1 MSMFH
6 SVPGVPRAKTE
17 RQVSFSRHVWC
28 YQKCYKTPVFVGLT
42 YELTYTVGDR
52 LANAFSTNLNLFRF
66 VQF

>member
-42 YELTYTVGDR
+42 YGLT
-52 LANAFSTNLNLFRF
+52 
-66 VQF
+66 